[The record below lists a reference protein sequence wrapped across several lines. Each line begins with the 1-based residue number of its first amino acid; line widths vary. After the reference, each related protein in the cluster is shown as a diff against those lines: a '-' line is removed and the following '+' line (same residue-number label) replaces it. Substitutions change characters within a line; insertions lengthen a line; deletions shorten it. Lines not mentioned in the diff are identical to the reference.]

1 MRAFREKQRREG
13 VRRVNLT
20 LSASEYEALAESAK
34 RFEETVTRHAHTL
47 LFGVLEKKSSP
58 PPDLAEKLDATIAI
72 LRGIGNNINQLSRHA
87 NQMRYF
93 VETNEVHLQLRRL
106 EEEIRHLIRRYDY

>member
-47 LFGVLEKKSSP
+47 LFGVLEKKSPP

-72 LRGIGNNINQLSRHA
+72 LRGIGNNINQLARHA

-106 EEEIRHLIRRYDY
+106 EDEIRHLIRRYDY

>member
-20 LSASEYEALAESAK
+20 LSASEYAELEESAK
-34 RFEETVTRHAHTL
+34 RFGETVTRHAHTL
-47 LFGVLEKKSSP
+47 LFGVLEKKSLP
-58 PPDLAEKLDATIAI
+58 PPDLAEKLDAMIAI
-72 LRGIGNNINQLSRHA
+72 MRGIGNNINQLARHA

-93 VETNEVHLQLRRL
+93 IETNEVHLQLRRL
-106 EEEIRHLIRRYDY
+106 EEEICNLLKRYDY